1 MTEKKVWSNYF
12 RSSLIIS
19 KLLNDFLGQVNFKGS
34 ISFLSGDGFD
44 LLIFYIGFVLK
55 YMHDLP
61 SANFN

>member
-1 MTEKKVWSNYF
+1 MEK
-12 RSSLIIS
+12 SLIIS

-34 ISFLSGDGFD
+34 ISFLSGDRFD
-44 LLIFYIGFVLK
+44 LLILYIGFVLK